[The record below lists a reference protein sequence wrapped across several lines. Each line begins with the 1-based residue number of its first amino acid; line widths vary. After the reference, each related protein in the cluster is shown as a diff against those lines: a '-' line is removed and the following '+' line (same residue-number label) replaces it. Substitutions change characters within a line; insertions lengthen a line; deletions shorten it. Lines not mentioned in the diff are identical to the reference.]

1 MKQRKKRR
9 KPKTNT
15 VTQRHTEYTPQIEQS
30 SLSVSVLFGS
40 AEASNLWEN
49 NTWHKYEIEGRR
61 RKHTHTSW
69 CGKTII
75 TNQSR
80 AKQKKTYLNNNK
92 RNCDTQVIITAVVVD
107 RSMLDLVGRLATILR
122 ELETFG
128 CSYHIYLPATQDTFV
143 AVVLSRDPND
153 IRKIRTV
160 ISIVYL
166 CVVLSHFSR
175 GALRLRT

>member
-1 MKQRKKRR
+1 MAQIRNRRQKK
-9 KPKTNT
+9 KT
-15 VTQRHTEYTPQIEQS
+15 
-30 SLSVSVLFGS
+30 
-40 AEASNLWEN
+40 
-49 NTWHKYEIEGRR
+49 
-61 RKHTHTSW
+61 HTHTSW

-75 TNQSR
+75 TNQSK
-80 AKQKKTYLNNNK
+80 AEQKTDLNNNK

-128 CSYHIYLPATQDTFV
+128 CSYHIYLPVTQDTIV